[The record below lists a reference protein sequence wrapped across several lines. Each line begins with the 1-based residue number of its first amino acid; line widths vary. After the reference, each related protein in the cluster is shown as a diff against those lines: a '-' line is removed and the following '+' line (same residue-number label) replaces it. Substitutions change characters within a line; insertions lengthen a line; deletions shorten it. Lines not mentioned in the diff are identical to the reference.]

1 MRINA
6 DSVSAVPSVG
16 KDYCCAVTHSGV
28 SVRGELGMDTRG
40 RSVASARAPAGE
52 SWFAVDS
59 KPERVKAKRL
69 SEAAAL
75 CGPDAQLTTL
85 VDSYWRY
92 VPADEI
98 ADRGSADLLTAVES
112 HRELARRRVP
122 GELKLRISTPQRKG
136 AGWCGG
142 HTVIEVV
149 TDDMPFLVDS
159 VTAEL
164 TRHDIGVHLIVHPQV
179 VVRRE
184 VLGELTEVPRDAD
197 PDAPGAEGEIVESW
211 MHIEID
217 RQSDPDAVTRL
228 QNDLQGVLTDVRE
241 AVEDWDRM
249 RSKALALADELATAD
264 LPVPP
269 KDVTN
274 AGALLRW
281 LAEDHFTF
289 LGYREYR
296 LAGDYLQ
303 AVMGSGLG
311 ILRSDQSHPR
321 SLAQMIPEA
330 RAKAMEQR
338 LLIITKA
345 NSRSTVHRPAFL
357 DYIGFKVFDTAGNV
371 VGEKRFLGLFS
382 TSAYQESVRRLP
394 VVSRKVDDVLE
405 RSGLSLRSHSGKDL
419 LSILENYPR
428 DELFQISTNELY
440 DTAMGVLRL
449 AGRRQLRLFLRRDA
463 YGRFIS
469 CLVYLPRDR
478 YTTQNRLA
486 MEQILMEELH
496 GIGVDYTTRVSE
508 WVLARVKFIVRTD
521 PTAPPGEI
529 DVDALQ
535 TRLANVTRSWEDDF
549 GAEIRREIG
558 EDQAAT
564 LLRRY
569 AGAFP
574 EGYKAEHTAEQAV
587 ADLARIEMLDEPGE
601 LGMHLYRPAGG
612 GLRFT
617 VYRRGE
623 AMSLS
628 DVLPVLQSMG
638 VRVADERPYLVDG
651 TEAPQT
657 WIYDFGLI
665 APDGMAGS
673 DDGLARVHGAM
684 ENAFAACWRGECE
697 VDGFNALVLSAGLTW
712 DSVAVLRAYA
722 KYLRQAGSHYSQSHM
737 ERVLVRHPRIAR
749 QLVELFAARFHPGF
763 VSGPARQSRMDSLTQ
778 QIRAALDEVES
789 LDEDRILRGY
799 LTLVLATLRTNYFQ
813 RGEDGRHKPYLSLKI
828 NPQAVPDLPMPRPKF
843 EIFVYSPRMEG
854 VHLRFGSVA
863 RGGLRWSDRRE
874 DFRTEILGLVKA
886 QMVKNTVIV
895 PVGSKGGFVVKNP
908 PRGRDRE
915 ALQTEGVA
923 CYRMFISGLL
933 DVTDNLVKGEVVPP
947 PEVVR
952 HDGDDPYL
960 VVAADKGT
968 ATFSDIANE
977 VAGEYGFWLGDAFA
991 SGGSVGYDHKG
1002 MGITARG
1009 AWESVKRHFR
1019 ELGIDTQT
1027 QDFTVAGIGDMSGDV
1042 FGNGMLLSGHIR
1054 LVAAFDHRHV
1064 FIDPEPDAV
1073 TSFAER
1079 RRIFE
1084 LPQSSWDSYDRSLIS
1099 AGGGVWP
1106 RSAKSVP
1113 LSREMKRALGIPGE
1127 VDSLSPAELIRA
1139 ILQAPVELLW
1149 NGGIG
1154 TYVKAAGET
1163 SSEVGDKSNDAVR
1176 VNGRDLRAKV
1186 VGEGGNLGLTQLG
1199 RIEYA
1204 LRGGRINT
1212 DAIDN
1217 SAGVDTSDH
1226 EVNIKIL
1233 LGQAVESG
1241 ELPED
1246 ARNPLLAQMTDEVAE
1261 LVLRDNY
1268 EQNLA
1273 LGIARALATPL
1284 FSVHR
1289 RMMSEMEHAGQLHR
1303 ALEFLPSEETCA
1315 EREAAGLGLT
1325 SPELSVLLA
1334 YVKIGLEEHLLSTSL
1349 PDEPWTGPWLTGYF
1363 PGPVRE
1369 KFRAAMDEHPLRREI
1384 ILTQAVN
1391 DMVNHGGVSFVY
1403 RAIEETGAHAADVLR
1418 AYQVI
1423 TQVFGL
1429 REIWQATEAM
1439 DNQVDTDA
1447 QTAVFGEWRRV
1458 LDRGVRWLLQSR
1470 SGEIDVLAEIAR
1482 LEPGISELLPQITR
1496 LFVGRESDSIG
1507 EHVAELAASGVPAE
1521 LAQRSAS
1528 ALYGFGLLDVVELA
1542 RRRDLDPA
1550 TVADVYYAVSER
1562 FHMDDLLDRI
1572 SALPRDDQ
1580 WRALA
1585 RMALRYDLYAALA
1598 GLTAEVLS
1606 STDGDEP
1613 AAERVS
1619 AWANANS
1626 ASITRAMTTLNML
1639 PADGEADL
1647 ATMSVVLRQVRTVVR
1662 ASAGRT

>member
-1 MRINA
+1 
-6 DSVSAVPSVG
+6 
-16 KDYCCAVTHSGV
+16 
-28 SVRGELGMDTRG
+28 
-40 RSVASARAPAGE
+40 
-52 SWFAVDS
+52 
-59 KPERVKAKRL
+59 
-69 SEAAAL
+69 
-75 CGPDAQLTTL
+75 
-85 VDSYWRY
+85 
-92 VPADEI
+92 
-98 ADRGSADLLTAVES
+98 
-112 HRELARRRVP
+112 
-122 GELKLRISTPQRKG
+122 
-136 AGWCGG
+136 
-142 HTVIEVV
+142 
-149 TDDMPFLVDS
+149 DMPFLVDS
-159 VTAEL
+159 IAAEL

-184 VLGELTEVPRDAD
+184 VMGALAELPGGAD
-197 PDAPGAEGEIVESW
+197 PDQGPGEGEMLESW
-211 MHIEID
+211 MHIEVD
-217 RQSDPDAVTRL
+217 RQPAGEELTRL
-228 QNDLQGVLTDVRE
+228 HNDLQGVLTDVRE
-241 AVEDWDRM
+241 AVEDWDKM
-249 RSKALALADELATAD
+249 RSKALILADELAATE

-269 KDVTN
+269 KDVTD

-281 LAEDHFTF
+281 LADDHFTF
-289 LGYREYR
+289 LGYREYK
-296 LAGDYLQ
+296 LAGDRLQ
-303 AVMGSGLG
+303 AVIGSGLG

-321 SLAQMIPEA
+321 SLAHMQPEA

-357 DYIGFKVFDTAGNV
+357 DYIGFKVFDAAGNV

-382 TSAYQESVRRLP
+382 TAAYQESVRRLP
-394 VVSRKVDDVLE
+394 VVSRKVDDVLA
-405 RSGLSLRSHSGKDL
+405 RSGLSTRSHSGRDL
-419 LSILENYPR
+419 LSILESYPR
-428 DELFQISTNELY
+428 DELFQISTSELF

-449 AGRRQLRLFLRRDA
+449 AGRRQLRLFVRKDA

-478 YTTQNRLA
+478 YTTENRLK
-486 MEQILMEELH
+486 MQRILMEELH

-521 PTAPPGEI
+521 PTAPIGDI
-529 DVDALQ
+529 DVEAVQ
-535 TRLANVTRSWEDDF
+535 ARLMQATRSWEDDF

-574 EGYKAEHTAEQAV
+574 EGYKAEHSAEQAV

-601 LGMHLYRPAGG
+601 LGMHLYRTDD

-623 AMSLS
+623 SMSLS
-628 DVLPVLQSMG
+628 AVLPILQSMG
-638 VRVADERPYLVDG
+638 VRVADERPYLIDCTDG
-651 TEAPQT
+651 PQT
-657 WIYDFGLI
+657 WVYDFGLMG
-665 APDGMAGS
+665 PDGLVGS
-673 DDGLARVHGAM
+673 DAGIARVHGAM

-697 VDGFNALVLSAGLTW
+697 VDGFNALVLTAGLTW

-722 KYLRQAGSHYSQSHM
+722 RYLRQAGSHYSQSYM
-737 ERVLVRHPRIAR
+737 ERVMVRHPHIGR

-763 VSGPARQSRMDSLTQ
+763 VSGSARQAREDSVADR
-778 QIRAALDEVES
+778 IRADLELVES
-789 LDEDRILRGY
+789 LDEDRILRSF

-813 RGEDGRHKPYLSLKI
+813 RGDDGRHKPYLSLKI
-828 NPQAVPDLPMPRPKF
+828 NPQAIPDLPMPRPKF
-843 EIFVYSPRMEG
+843 EIFVYSPRVEG

-908 PRGRDRE
+908 PAADDRD
-915 ALQTEGVA
+915 AIQAEGIA
-923 CYRMFISGLL
+923 CYRIFISGLL
-933 DVTDNLVKGEVVPP
+933 DLTDNLVKGEVVPP
-947 PEVVR
+947 QEVVR

-968 ATFSDIANE
+968 ATFSDIANR
-977 VAGEYGFWLGDAFA
+977 VAADYGFWLGDAFA
-991 SGGSVGYDHKG
+991 SGGSAGYDHKG

-1019 ELGIDTQT
+1019 ELGHDTQT
-1027 QDFTVAGIGDMSGDV
+1027 QDFTVTGVGDMSGDV
-1042 FGNGMLLSGHIR
+1042 FGNGMLLSEHIR
-1054 LVAAFDHRHV
+1054 LIAAFDHRHV
-1064 FIDPEPDAV
+1064 FVDPDPDPAA
-1073 TSFAER
+1073 SFAER
-1079 RRIFE
+1079 QRIFA
-1084 LPQSSWDSYDRSLIS
+1084 LDRSSWDSYDRSLIS

-1106 RSAKSVP
+1106 RAAKSVP
-1113 LSREMKRALGIPGE
+1113 ISTEMRRALGIPGE
-1127 VDSLSPAELIRA
+1127 VRSLDPAELIKA
-1139 ILQAPVELLW
+1139 ILQAPVDLLW

-1154 TYVKAAGET
+1154 TYVKAVTET
-1163 SSEVGDKSNDAVR
+1163 SAEVGDKANDAVR

-1204 LRGGRINT
+1204 LAGGRINT

-1233 LGQAVESG
+1233 LSQAVQSAS
-1241 ELPED
+1241 LAAAD
-1246 ARNPLLAQMTDEVAE
+1246 RNALLAEMTGEVGD

-1273 LGIARALATPL
+1273 LGIARALSQPL
-1284 FSVHR
+1284 FTVHR
-1289 RMMSEMEHAGQLHR
+1289 RMMTELEHAGRLDR
-1303 ALEFLPSEETCA
+1303 SLEFLPTDEVCA
-1315 EREAAGLGLT
+1315 ERAATGLGLT

-1334 YVKIGLEEHLLSTSL
+1334 YVKIGLEEDLLHTTL
-1349 PDEPWTGPWLTGYF
+1349 PDEPWTAPWLTGYF
-1363 PGPVRE
+1363 PGPLRE
-1369 KFRAAMDEHPLRREI
+1369 RFRSEMDAHPLRREI
-1384 ILTQAVN
+1384 VLTQAVN
-1391 DMVNHGGVSFVY
+1391 DLVNHGGSSFVY

-1418 AYQVI
+1418 AYLVVN
-1423 TQVFGL
+1423 QVFGI
-1429 REIWQATEAM
+1429 RGIWADTEAL
-1439 DNQVDTDA
+1439 DNKIPPDA
-1447 QTAVFGEWRRV
+1447 QSAVFGELRRV

-1470 SGEIDVLAEIAR
+1470 RGEIDVLGEIER
-1482 LEPGISELLPQITR
+1482 LEPGMSELLPQIPR
-1496 LFVGRESDSIG
+1496 LFVGREAESIAA
-1507 EHVAELAASGVPAE
+1507 HVEELTEAGVPAD
-1521 LAQRSAS
+1521 LARRSAC

-1542 RRRDLDPA
+1542 RRHSLDPA
-1550 TVADVYYAVSER
+1550 EVAAVYFAVSER
-1562 FHMDDLLDRI
+1562 FRMDDLLDRI
-1572 SALPRDDQ
+1572 SALPRDDR

-1598 GLTAEVLS
+1598 GLTAEVLE
-1606 STDGDEP
+1606 STPQGER
-1613 AAERVS
+1613 AIERVS
-1619 AWANANS
+1619 EWAGANS
-1626 ASITRAMTTLNML
+1626 ASIARAMTTLNML

-1662 ASAGRT
+1662 ASGGSGRA